1 MKHIPRMAIMGLVAV
16 LCVICLAA
24 CGRSEAGHSQ
34 TFSQQTLNDTGT
46 KPQDTPAQPQ
56 QDTPEPTQP
65 PEEAPAES
73 TTAPA
78 SDQGAAVGTVVIDAG
93 HQSHGNSSQ
102 EPVGPGASE
111 TKAKVSDGTAGVSTG
126 VRESVVNLEVALK
139 LQEELEARGIDV
151 IMVRDTEDIDISNS
165 ERAAIAND
173 NHADLF
179 IRLHCDGV
187 EGSSAT
193 NGFYTLIPG
202 ENSWTAPIVAESAV
216 AGRIIHE
223 TVLAQTGANDRGIK
237 ERTDL
242 SGFNWCTVPTVLL
255 EMGCM
260 SNPTEDEKLNSDE
273 YQRQLAVAIADGTV
287 AYLNQ
292 R

>member
-1 MKHIPRMAIMGLVAV
+1 M
-16 LCVICLAA
+16 
-24 CGRSEAGHSQ
+24 
-34 TFSQQTLNDTGT
+34 
-46 KPQDTPAQPQ
+46 
-56 QDTPEPTQP
+56 
-65 PEEAPAES
+65 
-73 TTAPA
+73 
-78 SDQGAAVGTVVIDAG
+78 
-93 HQSHGNSSQ
+93 
-102 EPVGPGASE
+102 
-111 TKAKVSDGTAGVSTG
+111 
-126 VRESVVNLEVALK
+126 
-139 LQEELEARGIDV
+139 
-151 IMVRDTEDIDISNS
+151 RDTEDIDISNS

-260 SNPTEDEKLNSDE
+260 SNPTEDEKLTSDE